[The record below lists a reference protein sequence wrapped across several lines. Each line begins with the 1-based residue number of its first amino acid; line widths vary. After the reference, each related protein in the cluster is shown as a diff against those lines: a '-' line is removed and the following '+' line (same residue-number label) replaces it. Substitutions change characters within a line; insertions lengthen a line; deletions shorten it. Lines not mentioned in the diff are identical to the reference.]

1 LSDVAEAGFR
11 LLADPDGSYTEHRR
25 CGELEAGIEG
35 PVVWF
40 DCECGARIARRADDG
55 DVLDLNG

>member
-1 LSDVAEAGFR
+1 MFNSRPR
-11 LLADPDGSYTEHRR
+11 LQHFFTEHGR
-25 CGELEAGIEG
+25 CGDLDGGVDG
-35 PVVWF
+35 PGVWL

>member
-1 LSDVAEAGFR
+1 VS
-11 LLADPDGSYTEHRR
+11 LLTDLDAFYTEHGR
-25 CGELEAGIEG
+25 CGDLDGGVDG
-35 PVVWF
+35 PVVWL

>member
-1 LSDVAEAGFR
+1 LRYALEAVT
-11 LLADPDGSYTEHRR
+11 LLTDLDAFYLVHRR
-25 CGELEAGIEG
+25 CGELEAGVED
-35 PVVWF
+35 PTVWF